1 MVKGDKE
8 KPEENGGDDET
19 MDSNI
24 LKIIRQCTCEP
35 VEDPGAGKDSEKK
48 RGDDEVMGGDDRWS
62 CCHSLRV
69 PYQYDQ
75 YPKSL
80 LGELLTVR
88 DVCEA

>member
-24 LKIIRQCTCEP
+24 LEIIRQGTCEP

-48 RGDDEVMGGDDRWS
+48 RGDDEVMDPRQSDGS
-62 CCHSLRV
+62 
-69 PYQYDQ
+69 PYFEDY
-75 YPKSL
+75 SR
-80 LGELLTVR
+80 GH
-88 DVCEA
+88 